1 MNPDFFRSV
10 WKEILDLHV
19 KIAEEFKTSCTKIK
33 EQIVLPLKQK
43 STKTESRFQEL
54 FNYGQ
59 KTLNE
64 MSKDSEDLKKI
75 VVEKTKLEGTISKH
89 SDEVQALSLKS
100 KSLPSSILT
109 KSIQKAKLLEA
120 QFAKLREKEKQ
131 VVGTERVSK
140 VILQDNLVMFLKVF
154 Y

>member
-1 MNPDFFRSV
+1 
-10 WKEILDLHV
+10 
-19 KIAEEFKTSCTKIK
+19 
-33 EQIVLPLKQK
+33 
-43 STKTESRFQEL
+43 
-54 FNYGQ
+54 
-59 KTLNE
+59 